1 MDEYRSEE
9 EQVEALRRWWDDN
22 GRSLL
27 VTVVVTLA
35 AMFGWQTW
43 RDHAETQREVAA
55 DIYQTM
61 LTASQGSEVNAEQQL
76 TVSSYASRLK
86 KEFPGTTY
94 AQFAALQLARDAV
107 QSGDLEKAESELRW
121 VLGKAAKGSDAALV
135 SQLRLARVM
144 AARGQPDQAL
154 AMLGQKEAGAY
165 AAAYA
170 MARGDVLVALGR
182 NQEARDAYASAQALA
197 AVEAPGMNAG
207 GTLGQK
213 LESLTASAAQENPQ
227 VPIESPDVSASQG
240 QE

>member
-1 MDEYRSEE
+1 MEEYRSEE

-27 VTVVVTLA
+27 VAVVVALA

-61 LTASQGSEVNAEQQL
+61 LVASQGAAMDAEQQL
-76 TVSSYASRLK
+76 TVSSYAARLK
-86 KEFPGTTY
+86 EEFPGTTY

-107 QSGDLEKAESELRW
+107 QSGDLEKAETELRW
-121 VLGKAAKGSDAALV
+121 VLAKASRGSDVAVV
-135 SQLRLARVM
+135 SQLRLARVL
-144 AARGQPDQAL
+144 AARGQTDQAL
-154 AMLGQKEAGAY
+154 AMLEQKEAGAY

-170 MARGDVLVALGR
+170 VARGDVLFAEGR
-182 NQEARDAYASAQALA
+182 NQEAREAYASAQALTAVA
-197 AVEAPGMNAG
+197 APAMGAG
-207 GTLGQK
+207 ILDQK
-213 LESLTASAAQENPQ
+213 LESLSATLAQEKP
-227 VPIESPDVSASQG
+227 PIQTESTGSSESPG